1 MEGPSHGWL
10 TGLERAIARINKVSA
25 FIACILVLAIMTLI
39 VIDVV
44 VRYFAAAPLEWVQD
58 SSCFM
63 LVFVFFLALAPALES
78 GSHIEIDLFDPL
90 IPVALRKAQRLLGK
104 AITITFAAILLWF
117 VIKYYR
123 DIYATDEMSFGM
135 IFVSLWKIYW
145 IGIFGSFM
153 FLATALVQFLRFF
166 LTPYDP
172 HAEEAPVASH

>member
-10 TGLERAIARINKVSA
+10 DGLERAIARINRVSA
-25 FIACILVLAIMTLI
+25 FVACILVLSIMTLI

-58 SSCFM
+58 TSCFM

-78 GSHIEIDLFDPL
+78 GSHIEVDLFDPL
-90 IPVALRKAQRLLGK
+90 IPAGLRKAQRLLGK
-104 AITITFAAILLWF
+104 AMTIAFASILLWF
-117 VIKYYR
+117 IIKYYR
-123 DIYATDEMSFGM
+123 DVYETDELSFGM

-145 IGIFGSFM
+145 IGIFGAFM
-153 FLATALVQFLRFF
+153 FLATALVQFLRFL

-172 HAEEAPVASH
+172 HTEAAHAAGH